1 MPISLLLA
9 TLLTMNA
16 EVSVSAGP
24 NPELSSSCYQGSRAP
39 LKGTPFIKLP
49 VGTVTPRG
57 WLLECL
63 KRQRNGLCGHLGE
76 ISAWLVKDHN
86 AWLSKDGSGENGWE
100 EVPYWLKGFA
110 DMGYILRDQ
119 KVIAEAKVWLEG
131 VLSSQ
136 RADGNFGPTRVD
148 ENGVEDFWPKMPML
162 YCLQSYYEYSA
173 DQRIPEFMTRFFRY
187 ELNYPEAKFMQQYWQ
202 SRRTGDNLYS
212 VLWLYNITGDS
223 FLLDLAAKLHR
234 KGVDWAP
241 KHVSAADWFQSMPD
255 WHNVNIAQG
264 FREPATYW
272 LVSHKDSD
280 RRATYNAFKT
290 VREYFGQVPG
300 GMFGADENARPGYS
314 DPRQAIETCGMVEQM
329 NSDEQLM
336 RMTGDVFWADNAEN
350 VAFNSYPAALMPD
363 FRSLRYLTSPNVVQN
378 DEKDHHPGIANS
390 GPFMMMNPF
399 SSRCCQHNHSQ
410 GWPYYVENL
419 WLATSDDGV
428 AAALYGASRV
438 ALKVADQVPVTID
451 ETTRYPFED
460 ELEFTVH
467 SPKPVSFPLYLR
479 VPGWCASPSV
489 FVEGRKVTV
498 LEAAGK
504 YIKIQREWRDGD
516 RVRLHLPMQVSVK
529 TWRKNRDSV
538 SANYGPLTFSLK
550 IDERYVKQ
558 EASQSLQQDSHFQK
572 GVDENAWP
580 AYEIYA
586 ASPWNYGLVLNESNP
601 ASSFSISKRPW
612 PKDDYPFTLTSCPI
626 VLSARGRQIPDWK
639 IDQFGLCGVLDQ
651 SPVRSDQPET
661 KLELVPMG
669 TARLRISAFPTT
681 ASTNEKR
688 PRD

>member
-1 MPISLLLA
+1 
-9 TLLTMNA
+9 
-16 EVSVSAGP
+16 
-24 NPELSSSCYQGSRAP
+24 
-39 LKGTPFIKLP
+39 
-49 VGTVTPRG
+49 
-57 WLLECL
+57 
-63 KRQRNGLCGHLGE
+63 
-76 ISAWLVKDHN
+76 
-86 AWLSKDGSGENGWE
+86 
-100 EVPYWLKGFA
+100 
-110 DMGYILRDQ
+110 
-119 KVIAEAKVWLEG
+119 
-131 VLSSQ
+131 
-136 RADGNFGPTRVD
+136 
-148 ENGVEDFWPKMPML
+148 
-162 YCLQSYYEYSA
+162 
-173 DQRIPEFMTRFFRY
+173 
-187 ELNYPEAKFMQQYWQ
+187 
-202 SRRTGDNLYS
+202 
-212 VLWLYNITGDS
+212 
-223 FLLDLAAKLHR
+223 
-234 KGVDWAP
+234 
-241 KHVSAADWFQSMPD
+241 
-255 WHNVNIAQG
+255 
-264 FREPATYW
+264 
-272 LVSHKDSD
+272 
-280 RRATYNAFKT
+280 
-290 VREYFGQVPG
+290 
-300 GMFGADENARPGYS
+300 
-314 DPRQAIETCGMVEQM
+314 
-329 NSDEQLM
+329 
-336 RMTGDVFWADNAEN
+336 
-350 VAFNSYPAALMPD
+350 
-363 FRSLRYLTSPNVVQN
+363 
-378 DEKDHHPGIANS
+378 
-390 GPFMMMNPF
+390 MMNPF